1 MKEQATI
8 SIDLKK
14 NRIRVHKAMLHKL
27 GDPKYIQLL
36 VNPESRA
43 VAIRCVD
50 VPLSGEPI
58 HKVTEQKL
66 RSDNSYEIYS
76 RSFLLKL
83 SELEPSIG
91 TSGLFRMDGD
101 VFPSKKMAV
110 FYLRTLRRIDS

>member
-27 GDPKYIQLL
+27 GDPKFIQLL

-50 VPLSGEPI
+50 VPLSGEPT

-83 SELEPSIG
+83 SELDPSIG
-91 TSGLFRMDGD
+91 TSGLFRMDGE

-110 FYLRTLRRIDS
+110 FYLRTLRRTDS